1 MRDLEFID
9 SFVPAGGKQAYSA
22 VVLGAGLTWL
32 DVYVAASVDRNL
44 VGSCL
49 SFNTSIKFYLTS
61 TLNCS
66 MCKAV
71 VALALAL
78 LDGTLVAAM
87 AVGPRSSAPAPPT
100 CWRQRSSPQM
110 VGSLLLQN
118 SRTKVT
124 TSGKTLI

>member
-9 SFVPAGGKQAYSA
+9 SFVPAGGKQAYYA

-71 VALALAL
+71 VAPVSVL
-78 LDGTLVAAM
+78 LDGTLVEGMAA
-87 AVGPRSSAPAPPT
+87 GPRSLALARPT
-100 CWRQRSSPQM
+100 CWRPRLSPLM
-110 VGSLLLQN
+110 GRLLLPQN
-118 SRTKVT
+118 SRTKV
-124 TSGKTLI
+124 KTLI